1 MARGKVLEAT
11 LAKLDQARAD
21 PAAPESI
28 ALLRAV
34 LAGRSSHA
42 AAQAAAIIAEQEI
55 DGLAPA
61 LIAAFAHFL
70 EDPIRRDP
78 GCAAKEAI
86 ADALYRLG
94 APEIDVYQRGIRH
107 VQLEPVYGGKQ
118 DTAVQLRGTCGLALV
133 RVHHPDYLI
142 ALAELLADREA
153 PARRIAA
160 QALGY
165 SENPAAQPLLRLKA
179 LIGDEEPQVLSECLL
194 ALLAVASDASLEFV
208 AGFLDGRAPDSAEA
222 AALALGGSRLP
233 AALPLLCEWWERTF
247 DANLRRTALL
257 AIAMLK
263 SDAAIAHLLDHV
275 RESAAPHAIAAI
287 DALALYR
294 HDPRLRAQVEE
305 AVDRR
310 GDRALSAAFR
320 TAFVGKEA

>member
-1 MARGKVLEAT
+1 MARGKALEAT
-11 LAKLDQARAD
+11 LAKLELARAD
-21 PAAPESI
+21 PTAPESV

-34 LAGRSSHA
+34 LAATSSHA
-42 AAQAAAIIAEQEI
+42 AAQAAAIVGAYEL
-55 DGLAPA
+55 GA
-61 LIAAFAHFL
+61 LVPDLVAAFDRLL

-86 ADALYRLG
+86 ADALYRIG
-94 APEIDVYQRGIRH
+94 VPEVGVYFRGIRH
-107 VQLEPVYGGKQ
+107 VQLEPVYGGKA

-133 RVHHPDYLI
+133 RAHHPDYLL

-179 LIGDEEPQVLSECLL
+179 LIGDEEPQVMSECLL
-194 ALLAVASDASLEFV
+194 ALLAVAPEASLEFV
-208 AGFLDGRAPDSAEA
+208 AGFLSRQPPETAEA

-233 AALPLLCEWWERTF
+233 GALPLLRTWWENTF
-247 DANLRRTALL
+247 DASLRRSALL

-263 SDAAIAHLLDHV
+263 RDEAIAYLLEHV
-275 RESAAPHAIAAI
+275 AESAAQHAVAAI
-287 DALALYR
+287 EALALYR
-294 HDPRLRAQVEE
+294 HDPRLRSQVEA
-305 AVDRR
+305 AVERRTDRSLR
-310 GDRALSAAFR
+310 REFDAAFR
-320 TAFVGKEA
+320 V